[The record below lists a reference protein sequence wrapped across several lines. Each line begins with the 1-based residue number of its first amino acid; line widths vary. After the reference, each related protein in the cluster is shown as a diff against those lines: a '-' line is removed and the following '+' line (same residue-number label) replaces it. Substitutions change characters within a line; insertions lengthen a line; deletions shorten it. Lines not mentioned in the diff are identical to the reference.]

1 MTRPRLLVLD
11 EPTAGLSPKLAHE
24 LLHTH
29 VDRLAKTGIAIL
41 LVEQHAR
48 EALAISD
55 WAYVLVSGEV
65 HLSESAQDLLARPDI
80 GEIFLGRATEP
91 PSTEPEPAVTAD

>member
-1 MTRPRLLVLD
+1 M
-11 EPTAGLSPKLAHE
+11 
-24 LLHTH
+24 LHTH
-29 VDRLAKTGIAIL
+29 VARLAKTGIAIL

-55 WAYVLVSGEV
+55 WAYLLVSGEV
-65 HLSESAQDLLARPDI
+65 HLAESAQDLLARPDI

-91 PSTEPEPAVTAD
+91 PGARPAAATD